1 MTNVRHFE
9 PPNFYSGT
17 YAICLKDDPTQ
28 IIEQHTISSKE
39 EFDTILDSVIKYNNA
54 SEKEGPDR
62 KLIKLEDSNK

>member
-9 PPNFYSGT
+9 PPNPYSGT
-17 YAICLKDDPTQ
+17 YAVCLMDDPNN
-28 IIEQHTISSKE
+28 IIEQHTINSKE

-54 SEKEGPDR
+54 SENEGTKR